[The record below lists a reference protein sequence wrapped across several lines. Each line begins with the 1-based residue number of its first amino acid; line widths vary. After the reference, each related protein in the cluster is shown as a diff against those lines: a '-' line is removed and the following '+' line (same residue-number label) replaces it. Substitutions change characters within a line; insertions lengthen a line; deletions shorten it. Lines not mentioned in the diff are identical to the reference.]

1 MVFLVLIKIIFKYF
15 RLYSNKEELLKE
27 SYWESAYNSIKIQ
40 LNTINKPKLFY
51 QFNHDKIDSD
61 KLNTLLTGNIYVFP
75 TLNDTPEFLR
85 QPKVLQ
91 DENVI
96 IPGISLTRGFF
107 KTLHHPF
114 MQLTDASGYGRPKVR
129 FISNN
134 SIDHLSEKLQ
144 MENLTHLNMEF
155 YISLPLQ
162 L

>member
-61 KLNTLLTGNIYVFP
+61 KLSTLLTGNIYVFP

-96 IPGISLTRGFF
+96 IPDISLTRGFF

-114 MQLTDASGYGRPKVR
+114 IQLTDASGYGRPKVR

-134 SIDHLSEKLQ
+134 SIDHLSEKL
-144 MENLTHLNMEF
+144 
-155 YISLPLQ
+155 
-162 L
+162 